1 MTKASET
8 KEKLIN
14 AALKLISQKGYLG
27 TTTREIA
34 RTAGV
39 TELTLFRRFGSKQRL
54 FEELLARHMFLPA
67 LRELLPGLGSL
78 SYEEALRTVATRVPA
93 EPQGAKAHGQDHP
106 LRDQPLPG
114 KNQEGLSPVHRRDH
128 SRPRA
133 LFPGPPEKGPAQ
145 GFAPELAARA
155 FMGMLFSYFRTEEIM
170 KGAAITKKDDGAGR
184 GPVRGY
190 FHSRD
195 AQEWKLTPIIRRDL
209 WGKPCTGDILS
220 NLLLALFISAFV
232 VAPVRLVAEEALPAG
247 RNATAPDGVKGRTA
261 PAVSR

>member
-78 SYEEALRTVATRVPA
+78 SYEEALRTVATRF
-93 EPQGAKAHGQDHP
+93 
-106 LRDQPLPG
+106 L
-114 KNQEGLSPVHRRDH
+114 LSLKERKPMVKITH
-128 SRPRA
+128 SEIN
-133 LFPGPPEKGPAQ
+133 LYPEKIRKVYLQFIDGTTVDLARYFQ
-145 GFAPELAARA
+145 ALQKKGLLRGFAPELAARA

-170 KGAAITKKDDGAGR
+170 KGAAITKKMME
-184 GPVRGY
+184 
-190 FHSRD
+190 RD
-195 AQEWKLTPIIRRDL
+195 VGQFV
-209 WGKPCTGDILS
+209 DI
-220 NLLLALFISAFV
+220 FIHGT
-232 VAPVRLVAEEALPAG
+232 L
-247 RNATAPDGVKGRTA
+247 RNG
-261 PAVSR
+261 S